1 VFFQFVFVDFSFL
14 DSVLAAERARS
25 TSLLPKMKKPVE
37 EVVEPPALDSIEEM
51 MRKKDEEEEKN
62 EGMAFNYA
70 DFGVSGAFQ
79 TTTEE
84 INVLP
89 EELDVEDEKWEFA
102 LTEEDGF
109 SSQVEL
115 FDSQISR

>member
-1 VFFQFVFVDFSFL
+1 
-14 DSVLAAERARS
+14 VLVAERARAP
-25 TSLLPKMKKPVE
+25 SLLPKMKKPVE
-37 EVVEPPALDSIEEM
+37 EEKPELDSIEEM
-51 MRKKDEEEEKN
+51 MRKKDEEEKN
-62 EGMAFNYA
+62 EDQAFNYA

-84 INVLP
+84 INYTLP
-89 EELDVEDEKWEFA
+89 ESLNVDDENWEFELSQFE
-102 LTEEDGF
+102 LTEQNGF